1 MLLAIVVGL
10 YAAFQLTDVVVEWGS
25 KNLHW
30 EKTTLMPLSFVL
42 LFLGIGA
49 AIYFGGKLLETALK
63 VVKLSILNNLAG
75 ALLGILQWM
84 YLVGTLLLFVLAND
98 SKQNLI
104 SAQTR
109 NQSVAV
115 PFYTNML
122 QNTLPKI
129 SEGVVFDAYLQQAK
143 EQLIEEET
151 PKAN

>member
-1 MLLAIVVGL
+1 
-10 YAAFQLTDVVVEWGS
+10 
-25 KNLHW
+25 
-30 EKTTLMPLSFVL
+30 MPLSFVL

-49 AIYFGGKLLETALK
+49 AIYFGGKLLETTLK

-75 ALLGILQWM
+75 ALLGIFQWM

-104 SAQTR
+104 SEHTR

-143 EQLIEEET
+143 EQLIQEDKTSKE
-151 PKAN
+151 